1 MFVAFSTPHSRRRTL
16 LLFAVCGV
24 LAAAAGAVGIDD
36 NPLGVSL
43 AFLSATALVLAFVHP
58 WRTSRQFRRLVYASV
73 VGFVA
78 LAVLSNV
85 FEAAAAKA
93 GVQSPFEGLLNGA
106 GAVFFLIAIL
116 LCPPGLLVGVIGAVV
131 TSRRERHSR
140 PDSPVA

>member
-1 MFVAFSTPHSRRRTL
+1 MFEAFSTPHNRRRTL

-36 NPLGVSL
+36 NPLGVLL

-58 WRTSRQFRRLVYASV
+58 WRTSRQFRRLACASAL
-73 VGFVA
+73 GFVA

-85 FEAAAAKA
+85 GEAVASKV
-93 GVQSPFEGLLNGA
+93 GVQGPFEGLLNGA

>member
-1 MFVAFSTPHSRRRTL
+1 MLEAFSTPHRRRTL
-16 LLFAVCGV
+16 LLIVVCGV
-24 LAAAAGAVGIDD
+24 LAAVAGAVGIDD
-36 NPLGVSL
+36 KPLGLLL

-58 WRTSRQFRRLVYASV
+58 WRTSRQFRRLVYASGL
-73 VGFVA
+73 GFVA

-85 FEAAAAKA
+85 GEAVASKV
-93 GVQSPFEGLLNGA
+93 GVQGPVEGLLNGV